1 MPDISVERSTLI
13 VNNQVAQ
20 NFSLEFLTLEYEGI
34 AILRDSR
41 TTHSMTQR
49 YIIEEL
55 NPPIYRSENLKPCVV
70 GIYHKHY
77 LTPSTEG

>member
-1 MPDISVERSTLI
+1 MPDISMDRSTLI
-13 VNNQVAQ
+13 LNNQVAQ
-20 NFSLEFLTLEYEGI
+20 NFSLEFLTLEDEGTT
-34 AILRDSR
+34 ILRDSR

-55 NPPIYRSENLKPCVV
+55 NPSIYRSENLKPCVA
-70 GIYHKHY
+70 GEYHRHY